1 MLTIVLCFALCSL
14 FVCLHLPT
22 ELINACRK
30 AVRKTKK
37 IDLQLLLSIVVTV
50 HLRYEAKYLAAVHSQ
65 FKQQHNLR
73 LIFPDEKGLD
83 LNLQPI
89 KL

>member
-1 MLTIVLCFALCSL
+1 MPFCL
-14 FVCLHLPT
+14 FTLANCLP
-22 ELINACRK
+22 ELINACLR

-37 IDLQLLLSIVVTV
+37 IDLQLLSSIVVTV